1 MADSSDSCALQAD
14 IDMLPDGDQTE
25 IGERGIT
32 ISGGQKQRL
41 NIARAIYSDADI
53 ILMDDPLSAVDAHV
67 GRHIF
72 DKAILGLLKGKCLI
86 LVTHQLWVLDRCD
99 RIVWMDAGKIQAI
112 DSFENLQKNDQ
123 AFQTLMETS
132 MAPKEKPEQ
141 ENAVQVI
148 EDLAPVEET
157 AEPKKVKKD
166 QKASPLM
173 QQEDRALDA
182 VPWSVYAA
190 YVRAS
195 GSLWNAPLVLLLLIA
210 SRGANI
216 STNLWLSFWTSDKF
230 HNSTGVYIGIYAS
243 LGVVQAVI
251 LFAFSLALSVTATNA
266 SKTMFRQAMTRVLH
280 APISFFDTT
289 PLGRIINRFS
299 SDVDIMDNQSAD
311 NFRMFFITVSY
322 AGAVFILIIAYFYYF
337 AIALVPF
344 YIFYVGA
351 ASYYRSSARTVKRYE
366 SVLRSKVVSRFI
378 EGLSGVATIQAYG
391 LKDQFVRELRSSID
405 SMNAAYYITFANQ
418 RWLTMRLDA
427 TGNLLVFVVGILVVT
442 SRFSVN
448 PSISGLVLS
457 YILSVVQMLQFSIR
471 QLSEVD
477 KGINAIERLRYFGE
491 ELEQEAPLHTIDMP
505 ESWPDKGEIVLK
517 NVEMRYRKNL
527 PLVLQNLSIYINGGE
542 RMGIIGRTGAGK
554 SSIIS
559 VLFRLVEISGGSI
572 AIDGIDISRIGLQDL
587 RSRLTI
593 VPQDPM
599 LFQGTVRSN
608 LDPFSKRT
616 DMELWDA
623 LRRTG
628 LTHQEDTKS
637 EGRQANDARIHL
649 DSVVEEDGLNFSLGQ
664 RQLMALARALVRDSR
679 IIICD
684 EATSSVDMET
694 DEKIQ
699 VTMAAGFRG
708 KTVLCIAHRLRTII
722 GYDRIC
728 VVDGGQIAELDTPAN
743 LFAREDGI
751 FRGMCDRSGIQ
762 LEDIKASRDIIT
774 AFGDANRR

>member
-1 MADSSDSCALQAD
+1 
-14 IDMLPDGDQTE
+14 MLPDGDQTE

-41 NIARAIYSDADI
+41 NIARAVYSDADTL
-53 ILMDDPLSAVDAHV
+53 LMDDPLSAVDAHV

-72 DKAILGLLKGKCLI
+72 DKAILGLLKGKCVI

-99 RIVWMDAGKIQAI
+99 RIVWMDEGKIQAI
-112 DSFENLQKNDQ
+112 DSFENLNKNNQ
-123 AFQTLMETS
+123 AFRTLIETS
-132 MAPKEKPEQ
+132 LAPKEKQ
-141 ENAVQVI
+141 EHEIPNPVQTI
-148 EDLAPVEET
+148 QDLDPVEKP
-157 AEPKKVKKD
+157 AEPKPVKKEQ

-173 QQEDRALDA
+173 QQEDQAQDA
-182 VPWSVYAA
+182 VPWSLYAA
-190 YVRAS
+190 YIRAS
-195 GSLWNAPLVLLLLIA
+195 GSLWNLPLVFSLLIA

-216 STNLWLSFWTSDKF
+216 STNLWLSFWTSDKYDL
-230 HNSTGVYIGIYAS
+230 STGLYIGIYAAI
-243 LGVVQAVI
+243 GAAQAVI

-266 SKTMFRQAMTRVLH
+266 SQTMFRQATTRVLR

-289 PLGRIINRFS
+289 PLGRITNRFS
-299 SDVDIMDNQSAD
+299 SDVDVMDNQSAD
-311 NFRMFFITVSY
+311 NFRMFSITISY
-322 AGAVFILIIAYFYYF
+322 AAAVFILIIAYFYYF

-344 YIFYVGA
+344 YILYVGA

-391 LKDQFVRELRSSID
+391 RKDQFVHELRWSID

-427 TGNLLVFVVGILVVT
+427 AGNLLVFVVGILVVT

-448 PSISGLVLS
+448 PSTSGLVLS

-477 KGINAIERLRYFGE
+477 KVINAVERLRYFGE
-491 ELEQEAPLHTIDMP
+491 ELEEEAPLYITDMP
-505 ESWPDKGEIVLK
+505 ESWPDKGEIVFK
-517 NVEMRYRKNL
+517 NVQMQYRKNL
-527 PLVLQNLSIYINGGE
+527 PPVLRNLSVHINGGE

-554 SSIIS
+554 SSIIN

-616 DMELWDA
+616 DAELWDA

-628 LTHQEDTKS
+628 LAHQDDIKS
-637 EGRQANDARIHL
+637 EGRQRIHL

-699 VTMAAGFRG
+699 ITMAAGFRG

-728 VVDGGQIAELDTPAN
+728 VVDAGQIAELDTPAN
-743 LFAREDGI
+743 LFAKEDGI

-762 LEDIKASRDIIT
+762 FEDIKASMGT
-774 AFGDANRR
+774 VKAFNDANRS